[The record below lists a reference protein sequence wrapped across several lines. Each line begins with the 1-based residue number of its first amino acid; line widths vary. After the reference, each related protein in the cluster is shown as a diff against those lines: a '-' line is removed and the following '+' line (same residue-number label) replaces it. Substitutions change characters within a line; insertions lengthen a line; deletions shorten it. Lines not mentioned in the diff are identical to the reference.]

1 MKNFKDRRDGRR
13 ITNLNGM
20 NYIMYHL
27 KKKRCESEVYV
38 NQEIDVTELKKYVEE
53 VNKKNK
59 ERHITYFH
67 VFATAIG
74 KVIYN
79 RPYLNRFIV
88 NGHFY
93 QRNEVTVSYVA
104 KTTFDDDS
112 EELMQVLKI
121 NENDNL
127 FSISDSISKRV
138 KKTRNS
144 SSSGTDDFVAKI
156 GKMPKPIRAFIVWVF
171 KFLDRY
177 DLVPSSM
184 TKEILYYS
192 SVVMSNIGSI
202 GFKEAIYHN
211 IIDFGTNSILVT
223 MGKIYKKEII
233 NEDGKKEIRDF
244 CNFGITL
251 DERIADGFYMIKS
264 IQLLEYILDNPK
276 LLEDDCNA
284 KVEIK

>member
-93 QRNEVTVSYVA
+93 QRN
-104 KTTFDDDS
+104 
-112 EELMQVLKI
+112 
-121 NENDNL
+121 
-127 FSISDSISKRV
+127 
-138 KKTRNS
+138 
-144 SSSGTDDFVAKI
+144 
-156 GKMPKPIRAFIVWVF
+156 
-171 KFLDRY
+171 
-177 DLVPSSM
+177 
-184 TKEILYYS
+184 
-192 SVVMSNIGSI
+192 
-202 GFKEAIYHN
+202 
-211 IIDFGTNSILVT
+211 
-223 MGKIYKKEII
+223 
-233 NEDGKKEIRDF
+233 
-244 CNFGITL
+244 
-251 DERIADGFYMIKS
+251 
-264 IQLLEYILDNPK
+264 
-276 LLEDDCNA
+276 
-284 KVEIK
+284 